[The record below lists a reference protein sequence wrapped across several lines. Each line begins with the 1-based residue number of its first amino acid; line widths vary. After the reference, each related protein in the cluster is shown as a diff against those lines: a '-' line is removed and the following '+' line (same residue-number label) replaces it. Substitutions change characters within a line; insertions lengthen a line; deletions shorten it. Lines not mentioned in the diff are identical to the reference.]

1 MIFVLWFT
9 GWAIVAHSALAF
21 VLPSAGLVVR
31 AAYTNRSLTLI
42 RWYTTV
48 AASLMF
54 IFNLFIPENTI
65 QYCTI
70 LSLRVLIFSALMIHI
85 LEGAPNVTIER
96 LPKIGFAF
104 HYVLRV
110 MNIVKV
116 RQSDLWYAFKISW
129 QRTSWDNKHGLIL
142 GAFVNSMLEFIIL
155 IKQIWMIVYARG
167 GVPDNLLWKQRAI
180 KKYFLG
186 ILPYSLIGDFFLFMV
201 LVTSAFANKNDFLP
215 NSFHDAAQWLISF
228 FHM

>member
-31 AAYTNRSLTLI
+31 AAYTNRSLTLV

-54 IFNLFIPENTI
+54 IFNLFVPENNI

-96 LPKIGFAF
+96 LPKFGFAF

-116 RQSDLWYAFKISW
+116 RQGDLWYAFKISW
-129 QRTSWDNKHGLIL
+129 QRTKWDNKHGLIL

-167 GVPDNLLWKQRAI
+167 GLPNNLLWKQRTP
-180 KKYFLG
+180 KRYLLG
-186 ILPYSLIGDFFLFMV
+186 VLPYSLIGDFILLAILM
-201 LVTSAFANKNDFLP
+201 TSALADASELLP
-215 NSFHDAAQWLISF
+215 RHFRDVAHWLISVINF
-228 FHM
+228 